1 MVFFFTSCGF
11 LLHLFWVFPALFMVI
26 SYTSCGY
33 LLYHKVSQ
41 TLILRHFQAPK
52 KKKEIV
58 VYIYITTTI
67 KANDEK
73 LLYQPG

>member
-1 MVFFFTSCGF
+1 
-11 LLHLFWVFPALFMVI
+11 MVI
-26 SYTSCGY
+26 YYTSCGY

-52 KKKEIV
+52 RKKEIV
-58 VYIYITTTI
+58 VNIYKTTTI